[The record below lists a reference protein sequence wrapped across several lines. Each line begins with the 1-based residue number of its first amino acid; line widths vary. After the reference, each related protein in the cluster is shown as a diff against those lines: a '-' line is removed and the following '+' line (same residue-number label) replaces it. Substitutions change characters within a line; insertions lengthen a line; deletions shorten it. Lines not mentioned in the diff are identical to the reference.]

1 MVDVTVRSVLPDDI
15 KDLVEIYSYEEV
27 LANTLQVPHRDAKF
41 WQDFYKIRDPQGVEL
56 AAVIDGKAIGH
67 LGMIFSHAPRRKHVA
82 TFGICVH
89 PAYHGKGAGRALM
102 AEMINLADNWF
113 NIFRLELGVASENAR
128 AIALYEKCGFSF
140 ERESRFD
147 NFRAGRY
154 QHTTHMVRFHPA
166 QIALADLSTRVA
178 D

>member
-1 MVDVTVRSVLPDDI
+1 MADIIVRSVSANDDL
-15 KDLVEIYSYEEV
+15 DLSEIYGFEEV
-27 LANTLQVPHRDAKF
+27 IANTLQVPHRDAKF
-41 WQDFYKIRDPQGVEL
+41 WQDFYKTRDPQGTEL
-56 AAVIDGKAIGH
+56 AAVIDGKVVGH
-67 LGMIFSHAPRRKHVA
+67 LGLILNHAPRRKHVA

-89 PAYHGKGAGRALM
+89 PFYHGKGAGRALM
-102 AEMINLADNWF
+102 TEMINLADNWF

-166 QIALADLSTRVA
+166 QMASDPSLGNAD
-178 D
+178 